1 MNLPTSQ
8 NENAPIDGE
17 LVERSVTDLVDT
29 ARKFKHHFIKESGTH
44 YRISNNV
51 ISNLLQ
57 MSNDSW
63 RVFESITK
71 ELDIYPDELVN
82 DGAFLE
88 TFYRGEAHIP
98 LKYRTVKL
106 HAKDYIK
113 SYNLT
118 ETNGYRDFTLN
129 ALALFEEP
137 IKHFSFSQSNTLDIT
152 ITHPVSKVTF
162 HTQVR
167 NDQGERVSKVVT
179 SESIRRNGDTTSI
192 GKIWS
197 AHSIT
202 FVLDEE
208 LILHMLLLRNY
219 FTRIERKSA
228 ERLSKAGVK
237 LYTLLLMHKGSTKGV
252 DGAWMIQLDLD
263 KCNALTSTNY
273 QSITQYANNFR
284 LADELNRKT
293 ELEVHIDKDNRTKDG
308 KKFTHLNIFFSEKS
322 AKVMAELGIEKK
334 ITRKLKMR
342 PRCLAGSDAEGRWA
356 RENIKILLD
365 YKAKLKEAGRVLP
378 KVDRDRLE
386 TYYAII
392 GQK

>member
-1 MNLPTSQ
+1 MSVPANL
-8 NENAPIDGE
+8 NENAPINGE
-17 LVERSVTDLVDT
+17 LVERSATDLVDST
-29 ARKFKHHFIKESGTH
+29 RKYKHHFVKESGTH

-57 MSNDSW
+57 MSNDAW

-88 TFYRGEAHIP
+88 MFYRGEAHIP

-106 HAKDYIK
+106 FAKDYIK
-113 SYNLT
+113 AYSLT

-129 ALALFEEP
+129 SLALFEEP
-137 IKHFSFSQSNTLDIT
+137 IKHFSFSKSNTLDIT
-152 ITHPVSKVTF
+152 ITHPVSKITF

-167 NDQGERVSKVVT
+167 NDEGERVTRVVS
-179 SESIRRNGDTTSI
+179 SESIRRNGDTTSV

-208 LILHMLLLRNY
+208 LILHMLLLRNF

-228 ERLSKAGVK
+228 ERLSKACVK
-237 LYTLLLMHKGSTKGV
+237 LYTLLLMHKGSSKPV
-252 DGAWMIQLDLD
+252 DGAWMIQLDLNQ
-263 KCNALTSTNY
+263 CNALTSTNY
-273 QSITQYANNFR
+273 QSIVAYANNFR

-293 ELEVHIDKDNRTKDG
+293 ELEVHIDKDNRTKEG

-322 AKVMAELGIEKK
+322 AKVMAEIGIEKK

-342 PRCLAGSDAEGRWA
+342 PRCLVGSDAEGRWA

-365 YKAKLKEAGRVLP
+365 YKAKLQEVGRVLP
-378 KVDRDRLE
+378 KADRDRLD
-386 TYYAII
+386 TYYSII